1 MFEGWALRQAIKS
14 ALRKPAPERYSYS
27 AQNRKKIDY
36 RTVVLKFADQN
47 DLEIMVQGMNSSGI
61 VGLGWNGD
69 GFENEICVSLRHIND
84 ASFTLHRVLGSSSYN
99 FKTPSSYLMVEWSKK
114 LYFQELR
121 DRFNQRVIISD

>member
-69 GFENEICVSLRHIND
+69 GFENEICV
-84 ASFTLHRVLGSSSYN
+84 
-99 FKTPSSYLMVEWSKK
+99 
-114 LYFQELR
+114 
-121 DRFNQRVIISD
+121 